1 LASAAT
7 GADGIIHTAFQWGA
21 DGGRHDEAAVAAML
35 RAIERSGK
43 PFVYTSG
50 VWVHG
55 NTGGKVAGESSP
67 LNPPAIVA
75 WRPAVERLVLD
86 AAGKDVRT
94 AVIRPAMVYGRGGG
108 ILAGFVQSV
117 RQTGRV
123 RIVGDGEN
131 RWTFVHVDDLADLY
145 VRALERSPAGEVY
158 LAASGPAVP
167 VREVARAAGRGG
179 EVETWPIE
187 EARRE
192 LGLLS
197 DALTLDQLVASTKAA
212 RLLGWVP
219 RGPSVLEELAAGSY
233 AEAWA

>member
-1 LASAAT
+1 MGL
-7 GADGIIHTAFQWGA
+7 GD
-21 DGGRHDEAAVAAML
+21 
-35 RAIERSGK
+35 
-43 PFVYTSG
+43 
-50 VWVHG
+50 
-55 NTGGKVAGESSP
+55 
-67 LNPPAIVA
+67 
-75 WRPAVERLVLD
+75 
-86 AAGKDVRT
+86 
-94 AVIRPAMVYGRGGG
+94 
-108 ILAGFVQSV
+108 
-117 RQTGRV
+117 RV

-233 AEAWA
+233 AEVWA